1 MLRTALQRATCAA
14 SSAAAACTPSGSLE
28 ALASRMA
35 PAARSCWAPHQQR
48 HFSSDD
54 SEEKREINDPLVLE
68 LADRITQLNLLQV
81 SDLTEILKQ
90 RLGIQD
96 SPMMG
101 MPMMGMPM
109 GGPAAAAPGGDQAA
123 AAAPAEEKT
132 EFTLKLDGF
141 DAAAKIKVIK
151 EIRAITGLGLKE
163 AKELVSGG
171 FRFASYLTLR
181 LFPSPGACC
190 CRARLQ
196 ATHLDVSLI
205 YVLTIACVA
214 DGCLPCSCRLPC
226 AAAHCCAPHCALGSH
241 CSLPSTS
248 HCCRWRARRKS

>member
-1 MLRTALQRATCAA
+1 MLRTALQRVACAT
-14 SSAAAACTPSGSLE
+14 SSAAACTPSGSLE
-28 ALASRMA
+28 ALASRMG
-35 PAARSCWAPHQQR
+35 PAARPCWTLYQQR

-54 SEEKREINDPLVLE
+54 SEEKREISDPLVLE

-109 GGPAAAAPGGDQAA
+109 GGPAAAAPGEPAA

-151 EIRAITGLGLKE
+151 EVRAITGLGLKE
-163 AKELVSGG
+163 AKELVS
-171 FRFASYLTLR
+171 RVHSAASLR
-181 LFPSPGACC
+181 PPLLFVAGAIIPLGEVPERSLYRPPISCHRC
-190 CRARLQ
+190 LFSRCGWASSARARTSTLGP
-196 ATHLDVSLI
+196 S
-205 YVLTIACVA
+205 
-214 DGCLPCSCRLPC
+214 
-226 AAAHCCAPHCALGSH
+226 ALHHS
-241 CSLPSTS
+241 
-248 HCCRWRARRKS
+248 RWRVRQRL